1 MAIRR
6 YARLSGTSVA
16 SAGAR
21 WELWKI
27 YRLLMVRRQCVAQK
41 REAIPVSLVPST
53 AEKWRWVAECANTR
67 KLLVIVEGGRAV
79 QELSEALATAGIACS
94 PTRKPGT
101 GTPEQR
107 GAQVFVHRCGAVGPF
122 LPEALPL
129 QNASMIVLA
138 DGLYGHRTE
147 QRLTREVADSG
158 R

>member
-1 MAIRR
+1 MGGPVTVG
-6 YARLSGTSVA
+6 SGVC
-16 SAGAR
+16 
-21 WELWKI
+21 EH
-27 YRLLMVRRQCVAQK
+27 AQVVGD
-41 REAIPVSLVPST
+41 R
-53 AEKWRWVAECANTR
+53 
-67 KLLVIVEGGRAV
+67 GRGRPV